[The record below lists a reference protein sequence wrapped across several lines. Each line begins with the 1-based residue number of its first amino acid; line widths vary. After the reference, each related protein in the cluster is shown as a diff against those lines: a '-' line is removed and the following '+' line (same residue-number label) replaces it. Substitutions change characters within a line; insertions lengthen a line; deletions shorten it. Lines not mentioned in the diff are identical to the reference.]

1 MVKHRPAMR
10 EIQVRSLDQE
20 DPLEKE
26 MVTHSGTLA
35 WKIPWTEGPGRLQSM
50 GLQRVGHKGASKHF
64 LLFLLFKNL
73 FHFPLLSPSLQD
85 ENYEPLSISEGH
97 H

>member
-1 MVKHRPAMR
+1 MATYSS
-10 EIQVRSLDQE
+10 I
-20 DPLEKE
+20 
-26 MVTHSGTLA
+26 LA
-35 WKIPWTEGPGRLQSM
+35 WKIPWTEEPDRLQSM

>member
-1 MVKHRPAMR
+1 MA
-10 EIQVRSLDQE
+10 
-20 DPLEKE
+20 
-26 MVTHSGTLA
+26 THSSVLA
-35 WKIPWTEGPGRLQSM
+35 WEIPQTGEPFGLQSM

>member
-1 MVKHRPAMR
+1 M
-10 EIQVRSLDQE
+10 ETQLRSLGWE
-20 DPLEKE
+20 DLLEKG
-26 MVTHSGTLA
+26 MATYSSILA
-35 WKIPWTEGPGRLQSM
+35 WKIPWTEEPDRLQSM